1 MRLFLFTFLIL
12 AVGLPACD
20 QDYAASN
27 SDRETFLGD
36 VRQVDPSPREA
47 HADAASP
54 APAVSAGPVPS
65 ADR

>member
-1 MRLFLFTFLIL
+1 MRPFLSTFLVL
-12 AVGLPACD
+12 AAALPACD

-36 VRQVDPSPREA
+36 VRQVAPSPREA

-54 APAVSAGPVPS
+54 APAVSAGPIPS
-65 ADR
+65 ADH

>member
-1 MRLFLFTFLIL
+1 MRLFLSTFLVL
-12 AVGLPACD
+12 AAGLPACD

-36 VRQVDPSPREA
+36 VRQVAPSPKA
-47 HADAASP
+47 GHPDAASP
-54 APAVSAGPVPS
+54 APAVSAGQVPS